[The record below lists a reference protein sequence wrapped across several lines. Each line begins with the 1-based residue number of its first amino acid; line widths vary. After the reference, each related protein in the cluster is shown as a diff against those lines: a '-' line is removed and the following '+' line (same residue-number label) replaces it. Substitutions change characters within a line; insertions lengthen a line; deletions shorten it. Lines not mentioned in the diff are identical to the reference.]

1 VADPTLSLVP
11 GRQVWVVGRTDRDGA
26 SQAEV
31 ARMVAGFL
39 QHTFR
44 TVQGDQP
51 GSGPNEVFA
60 TSSGDEPL
68 EWRVSA
74 ARPVRLLGHP
84 VQSMA
89 ELADVL
95 TASLLSSSTE
105 SETTTQ
111 RIIARREDLDPLPLL
126 VASTPWYLALD
137 VWWRGPAAT
146 IPWPCL
152 QVTWAGTR
160 QRDYQ
165 EADWLLLSSFV
176 PPGAAVDPG
185 DETWGEATAENVEA
199 AVDEVKKQLT
209 TGVVVALVLAAI
221 VGGTVL
227 ASRRRR

>member
-1 VADPTLSLVP
+1 MADPTLALVP
-11 GRQVWVVGRTDRDGA
+11 GRQVWIVGRTDRDGA
-26 SQAEV
+26 SVAEV
-31 ARMVAGFL
+31 SRMVAGFL

-44 TVQGDQP
+44 DVQGDQP

-89 ELADVL
+89 ELGDVL
-95 TASLLSSSTE
+95 TASLLSSSTD
-105 SETTTQ
+105 SENPQ
-111 RIIARREDLDPLPLL
+111 KVIARREDLDPLPLL
-126 VASTPWYLALD
+126 VASKPWYLALD

-160 QRDYQ
+160 QTDYE

-185 DETWGEATAENVEA
+185 DETWGDATAENVEA
-199 AVDEVKKQLT
+199 AVNQVKKQLSA
-209 TGVVVALVLAAI
+209 GLIVAAVLAAI

>member
-1 VADPTLSLVP
+1 
-11 GRQVWVVGRTDRDGA
+11 
-26 SQAEV
+26 
-31 ARMVAGFL
+31 
-39 QHTFR
+39 
-44 TVQGDQP
+44 
-51 GSGPNEVFA
+51 
-60 TSSGDEPL
+60 
-68 EWRVSA
+68 
-74 ARPVRLLGHP
+74 
-84 VQSMA
+84 MA

-176 PPGAAVDPG
+176 PPGVAVDPG
-185 DETWGEATAENVEA
+185 DETWGEATSENVEA